1 MTTASAFFKN
11 EAGEGFGVF
20 YPTDYLISI
29 FPSHQIALQ
38 ARERLEQNS
47 TKPEEILVLS
57 GDEFVALSNK
67 VHHDASAWSRI
78 TSRISKIV
86 GTEEL
91 HLEHDLQ
98 QARNGGAFLAV
109 YCPTQE
115 EGQRIYHLLKSLGP
129 LAMRRYSPYAID
141 RIV

>member
-1 MTTASAFFKN
+1 MTTASAFFKD

-20 YPTDYLISI
+20 YPTDYLIAI
-29 FPSHQIALQ
+29 FPSHPIALE
-38 ARERLEQNS
+38 ARERLEENS
-47 TKPEEILVLS
+47 TKPEEILVLTGS
-57 GDEFVALSNK
+57 DFVAMSDK

-78 TSRISKIV
+78 TSQISKIL

-115 EGQRIYHLLKSLGP
+115 EGQRIYHLLKPLGP
-129 LAMRRYSPYAID
+129 VAMRRYSHYAID

>member
-1 MTTASAFFKN
+1 MTTASAFFKD

-20 YPTDYLISI
+20 YPTDYLIAI
-29 FPSHQIALQ
+29 FPSHTIALE
-38 ARERLEQNS
+38 ARQRLEENS
-47 TKPEEILVLS
+47 TKPEEILVLAGS
-57 GDEFVALSNK
+57 DFVAMSDK

-78 TSRISKIV
+78 TSQISKIL

-115 EGQRIYHLLKSLGP
+115 EGQRIYHLLKPLGP
-129 LAMRRYSPYAID
+129 VAMRRYSHYAID

>member
-1 MTTASAFFKN
+1 MTTASAFFKD
-11 EAGEGFGVF
+11 EASEGFGVF
-20 YPTDYLISI
+20 YPTHYLVSI
-29 FPSHQIALQ
+29 FPSHPIALQ
-38 ARERLEQNS
+38 ARERLEQNNIKS
-47 TKPEEILVLS
+47 DEILVLAGS
-57 GDEFVALSNK
+57 EFVALSDK
-67 VHHDASAWSRI
+67 AHHDASAWSRL
-78 TSRISKIV
+78 TSRISKII

-98 QARNGGAFLAV
+98 QAKNGGAFLAV

-141 RIV
+141 RII